1 MLLSYFKLACAIGFL
16 NPVALAHCHPTTT
29 STTSISI
36 PTPTYLFTA
45 EIYIGHV
52 LSPIPLLEG
61 GSVTIEPL
69 VNGTVKGPAL
79 NGTIY
84 SGFAAATVV
93 SNNTV
98 TGNNATFQIPQI
110 YVYGETSDGLP
121 FYVQETGIGK
131 IAGQN
136 TRLQIAVGGNHS
148 SLQTTFIVAQ
158 PSINTARTKVTVP
171 CFSIPLAASIA

>member
-1 MLLSYFKLACAIGFL
+1 MLPSYFKFACAIG
-16 NPVALAHCHPTTT
+16 ALESVAHCHPTTT
-29 STTSISI
+29 STTSIST

-45 EIYIGHV
+45 ELYVGHV
-52 LSPIPLLEG
+52 LNPIPLLEG

-69 VNGTVKGPAL
+69 VNGTVNGPAL

-84 SGFAAATVV
+84 SGFAAATVA

-98 TGNNATFQIPQI
+98 TGNNVSVQIPSI

-121 FYVQETGIGK
+121 FYVQETGVGP

-136 TRLQIAVGGNHS
+136 TRLQIAVGGKHS

-158 PSINTARTKVTVP
+158 PSINMARTKVTVP
-171 CFSIPLAASIA
+171 CFSIPLAPGIA

>member
-1 MLLSYFKLACAIGFL
+1 MLLSYIKFS
-16 NPVALAHCHPTTT
+16 PALGALSALGHCLPTTT
-29 STTSISI
+29 STSSISI

-45 EIYIGHV
+45 ELYIGNI
-52 LSPIPLLEG
+52 LTPPIPLLEG

-98 TGNNATFQIPQI
+98 TGNNVTVQVPSI

-121 FYVQETGIGK
+121 FYVQETGVGP

-136 TRLQIAVGGNHS
+136 TRLQIAVGGKHS
-148 SLQTTFIVAQ
+148 SLQTAFIIAQ
-158 PSINTARTKVTVP
+158 PSINMARTKVTVP
-171 CFSIPLAASIA
+171 CFSIPLAPGIA